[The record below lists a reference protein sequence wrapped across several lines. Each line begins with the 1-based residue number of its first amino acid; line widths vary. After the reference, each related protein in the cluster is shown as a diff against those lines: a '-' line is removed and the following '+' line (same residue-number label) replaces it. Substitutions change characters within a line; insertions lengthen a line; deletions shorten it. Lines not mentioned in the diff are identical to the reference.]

1 MAKKK
6 KKVSSTSV
14 KNPAKHTID
23 FTGWEDMTGQQFH
36 KLKTDARYFYYE
48 HSSSKDLESCFRR
61 YLKKN
66 KYSKKDV
73 SIITSAYMPT
83 TTGIL
88 CKLLETGCPDYNEK
102 ENEYWKSLSGT
113 VNEIKPLTVHI
124 NERIERMMD
133 EGKSKLQEKTDEKEP
148 TNVISIQDRMAEQ
161 IAPLLESFE
170 GFLDDW
176 LDGDVDVKT
185 FEPYNQMISHEPQI
199 KPAHAK
205 LILKHFEGML
215 QEAKEVVEFK
225 DPDIKEAYGHL
236 AKAKQR
242 KQYHEIFEKIES
254 ACNLLIQSGKVK
266 RKPRKPKQ
274 VSNEKLVS
282 KVKYKDKDTEYSL
295 VSVNPASII
304 GATELW
310 VFNTKNRKIGHYVA
324 DEYEGPLSVK
334 GSTLQGFDKVKS
346 IQKTLRKPEEQLK
359 EFQSSGKVALRKFM
373 SNLTTKDSVLTGRI
387 NGDTILL
394 KVA

>member
-14 KNPAKHTID
+14 KNPAKHTVD
-23 FTGWEDMTGQQFH
+23 FTGWEDMTGSQFH
-36 KLKTDARYFYYE
+36 RLKTDARYFYYD
-48 HSSSKDLESCFRR
+48 HYAPKDLEACFKR

-66 KYSKKDV
+66 KYSNKDISV
-73 SIITSAYMPT
+73 ITSAYMPIT
-83 TTGIL
+83 VGIL
-88 CKLLETGCPDYNEK
+88 CKLLESGCPDFNEK
-102 ENEYWKSLSGT
+102 ENDYWQSLSGT
-113 VNEIKPLTVHI
+113 AGEILPLTAYI
-124 NERIERMMD
+124 DERIEQMVH
-133 EGKSKLQEKTDEKEP
+133 EGKSKLKEKNDEEKSS
-148 TNVISIQDRMAEQ
+148 NVISVQDRMAEQ

-176 LDGDVDVKT
+176 LDGDDDVKT

-236 AKAKQR
+236 SKAKQR

-254 ACNLLIQSGKVK
+254 ACNLLIQSGKAQ

-282 KVKYKDKDTEYSL
+282 KMKYKEKDIDYSL
-295 VSVNPASII
+295 ASVNPASII
-304 GATELW
+304 GAKELW
-310 VFNTKNRKIGHYVA
+310 VFNTKNRKIGHYIA
-324 DEYEGPLSVK
+324 DEYEGPLTVK

-373 SNLTTKDSVLTGRI
+373 SNLTTKDSGLTGRI